1 MIFQVKV
8 RELLRIHQ
16 SRHQNRAADTS
27 IMEFMSHDGPPTS
40 FGHGSRTSFEIS
52 GKFVGCRQLYTLAV
66 GVAEEGFSDAMR
78 GERVRVRESILRNL
92 RKSGVRTRFW
102 KMDPPKASCST
113 SVATPTPSQSYSATV
128 TEANNDVIL
137 RMCKILI
144 LILFCLMTI
153 NHTFR

>member
-1 MIFQVKV
+1 M

-16 SRHQNRAADTS
+16 SRHQNRADTS
-27 IMEFMSHDGPPTS
+27 VMEFMSHDGPPTS
-40 FGHGSRTSFEIS
+40 FGHGRTSFEIS

-66 GVAEEGFSDAMR
+66 GVAEEGFSHAMR

-102 KMDPPKASCST
+102 KMDPPKASCSP
-113 SVATPTPSQSYSATV
+113 SVATPTPTPSQSYSATV

>member
-1 MIFQVKV
+1 MTFQVKV

-16 SRHQNRAADTS
+16 SRHQNRADTS

-40 FGHGSRTSFEIS
+40 FGQGRTSFEIS
-52 GKFVGCRQLYTLAV
+52 GKFVGCRQLYTVAV
-66 GVAEEGFSDAMR
+66 GVAEEGFSHAMR

-102 KMDPPKASCST
+102 KMDPSKASCST
-113 SVATPTPSQSYSATV
+113 SVATPTSSQSYSTV
-128 TEANNDVIL
+128 TEANNEIIF

-153 NHTFR
+153 NHTLS